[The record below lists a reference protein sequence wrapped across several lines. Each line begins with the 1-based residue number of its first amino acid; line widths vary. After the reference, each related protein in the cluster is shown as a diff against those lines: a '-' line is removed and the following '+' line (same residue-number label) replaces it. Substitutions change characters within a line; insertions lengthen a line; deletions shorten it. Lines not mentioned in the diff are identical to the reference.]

1 MESKKIIVKN
11 KQVLQYLKNKNMEQ
25 LHGWLFTFNSYS
37 QNWICC
43 KREQYLDLFNKPETE
58 FLRSKEINTLIE
70 LIIKT
75 EGNEEKIKKLLK

>member
-1 MESKKIIVKN
+1 ME
-11 KQVLQYLKNKNMEQ
+11 E
-25 LHGWLFTFNSYS
+25 LHNFIFTYNNYTG
-37 QNWICC
+37 NWRVC

-75 EGNEEKIKKLLK
+75 GGDEEKIKKLIK